1 MQRKGVSIDE
11 VLDLLAIRVLVQEE
25 IDCYK
30 VFGSFTLSVQTFN
43 FKI

>member
-11 VLDLLAIRVLVQEE
+11 VLDLLAIRILVEDD

-30 VFGSFTLSVQTFN
+30 VLGFFYT
-43 FKI
+43 